1 MNGIADYIAKELETE
16 TFQKQLTTA
25 AVDALKKQISENVG
39 WQAQASVRE
48 TIKAWFDDNAVNV
61 IKEAF
66 NAELPNIEAELK
78 RSVSLAAAEI
88 GKALVTAA
96 TKNMSESY
104 KRDEVVKRIFG

>member
-1 MNGIADYIAKELETE
+1 MNGIADYVAKELESE
-16 TFQKQLTTA
+16 EFQKELVVQA
-25 AVDALKKQISENVG
+25 RNSLKAQIAESIG

-61 IKEAF
+61 IKEAL
-66 NAELPNIEAELK
+66 NAELPAIEVEFK
-78 RSVSLAAAEI
+78 RSVSLTAAEI